1 MRGLLYELA
10 LWMAAIAAFWV
21 ALEVGYRL
29 GLRRQANSDEPD
41 KTHANALH
49 GAVLGLLALL
59 LGFTFAMAVSRYE
72 NRKTL
77 MVDQANAIGTVAL
90 RARLLPASQAEQAAP
105 LVLAYV
111 ESRVRYNQA
120 DNVDVEIIPIE
131 AQANDIETKLWS
143 IAQAVLAADPQSQ
156 PGALF
161 VQGLNDMFDLR
172 EKRRFALQD
181 TVPGAVIVLL
191 FAVSL
196 TSMALVSY
204 SCGLHGRRRPL
215 ANMTFAV
222 LIALV
227 MVIIFDIDQPRQ
239 GFVTPSQESLIRL
252 QQSLAPSPR

>member
-1 MRGLLYELA
+1 MRGLLSELG
-10 LWMAAIAAFWV
+10 LWLAAIVAVWI
-21 ALEVGYRL
+21 ALELGYRL

-77 MVDQANAIGTVAL
+77 MVDQANAIGTVAV
-90 RARLLPASQAEQAAP
+90 RARLLPAPYADQAAP
-105 LVLAYV
+105 LVIAYV
-111 ESRVRYNQA
+111 DSRIKYNRA
-120 DNVDVEIIPIE
+120 SNDEAEIVPIE
-131 AQANDIETKLWS
+131 AQANDIETQLWG

-161 VQGLNDMFDLR
+161 VQALNDMFDLR
-172 EKRRFALQD
+172 EKRRFALRD

-191 FAVSL
+191 LAVSL

-204 SCGLHGRRRPL
+204 SCGLHGQRRPM

-227 MVIIFDIDQPRQ
+227 MLIIFDIDQPRQ

-252 QQSLAPSPR
+252 QQSLAPVPR